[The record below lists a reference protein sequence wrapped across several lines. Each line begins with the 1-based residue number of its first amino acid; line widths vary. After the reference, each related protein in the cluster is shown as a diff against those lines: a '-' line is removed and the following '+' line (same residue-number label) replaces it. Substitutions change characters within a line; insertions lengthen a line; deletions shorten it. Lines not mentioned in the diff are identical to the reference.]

1 MLAPADTFGSSLKTA
16 LGQINAI
23 DKITSK
29 ENVAHAIR
37 SVALPRQSA
46 GPILEYH
53 APDISVSL
61 GPFNTFGSAFRTLH
75 LAQGKHLAALSGV
88 HSAKSMR

>member
-46 GPILEYH
+46 GPILEL
-53 APDISVSL
+53 VS
-61 GPFNTFGSAFRTLH
+61 P
-75 LAQGKHLAALSGV
+75 LAHSIHLAAHLGHYTWPRESIWQLSQECIQPNQ
-88 HSAKSMR
+88 